1 MLRIKL
7 GIIGS
12 GNMGEAI
19 IKGVLSKKEMSKRNI
34 YTSDKIKAKA
44 ANLRKRYSIKILSL
58 NSALVRKSQ
67 VIILAVK
74 PQDAS
79 KVLEE
84 IRYFIDETKL
94 IISVM
99 AGIKTEKIRNIIGR
113 SVPVARVMPNMAAFV
128 GESFSAISYNRFV
141 KNAQKDIVRKLF
153 KGIGEITEID
163 EKKQDAFTALS
174 GSGPAYFCYMVECF
188 VKAALKEGF
197 SRKEALRLVVQT
209 IKGSAKVLTLSG
221 VTPEFLRKNVT
232 SKDGTT
238 EAAIKVFEK
247 KALKR
252 IIMDA
257 VKAAVKRSRELSR

>member
-1 MLRIKL
+1 MLHIKL
-7 GIIGS
+7 GIIGC

-19 IKGVLSKKEMSKRNI
+19 IKGVLSKKNISKRNI
-34 YTSDKIKAKA
+34 YAADKIKAKPA
-44 ANLRKRYSIKILSL
+44 HLRKRYGVEIVSL

-67 VIILAVK
+67 VIILAIK
-74 PQDAS
+74 PQDVL

-94 IISVM
+94 IISIM

-113 SVPVARVMPNMAAFV
+113 SVPVVRVMPNMAAFV

-141 KNAQKDIVRKLF
+141 KNVHKAIVRKLF
-153 KGIGEITEID
+153 SAIGEITEID

-188 VKAALKEGF
+188 VRTALKEGF

-221 VTPEFLRKNVT
+221 VTPEFLRENVT
-232 SKDGTT
+232 SKGGTT

-247 KALKR
+247 RALKK
-252 IIMDA
+252 IIMEA
-257 VKAAVKRSRELSR
+257 IKAAVKRSRELSR